1 MTTKLSPSKLKP
13 SLLLVLGG
21 LVASPADFT
30 VLDDMVTAFCAHHS
44 ITEDAWGYMSSQ
56 KNPRSW
62 VRYNITKA
70 FTSLREDGLG
80 ESKGRGKYGLT
91 PEGFAKAKDSAPA
104 PKNTAPKPV
113 TPKDF
118 EAPKT
123 ETPKTETLKPVAT
136 VEVREEGGL
145 SWTIGDMPEDTYH
158 NDESVK
164 EIAIAQTP
172 CFGYHAERSPTCKEC
187 PLAGSCKR
195 ASFLAFLEIAEGLD
209 AEDAKR
215 KAEEAKAKAKAKEE
229 SEKVVEEEK
238 VEEVE
243 WQEDTVVEVKATKSD
258 IDPATIMEAPCDLEC
273 DKCGLAIKMGE
284 KAVWDVENGKN
295 PIHLSCA

>member
-1 MTTKLSPSKLKP
+1 MTTKLSPSKIKP
-13 SLLLVLGG
+13 SLLIVLGG
-21 LVASPADFT
+21 LLTTPADCT
-30 VLDDMVTAFCAHHS
+30 ALDDIVKSFCDHHS
-44 ITEDAWGYMSSQ
+44 IKEDAWGYMSSQ

-91 PEGFAKAKDSAPA
+91 PEGFAKAKGDTPA

-118 EAPKT
+118 EAPKA
-123 ETPKTETLKPVAT
+123 ETLKPVAT

-195 ASFLAFLEIAEGLD
+195 ASFLAFLEIAENLD
-209 AEDAKR
+209 IEDAKR
-215 KAEEAKAKAKAKEE
+215 KEKEAKAKEE
-229 SEKVVEEEK
+229 SEKVVAEEEK

-273 DKCGLAIKMGE
+273 DKCGKAIKMGE